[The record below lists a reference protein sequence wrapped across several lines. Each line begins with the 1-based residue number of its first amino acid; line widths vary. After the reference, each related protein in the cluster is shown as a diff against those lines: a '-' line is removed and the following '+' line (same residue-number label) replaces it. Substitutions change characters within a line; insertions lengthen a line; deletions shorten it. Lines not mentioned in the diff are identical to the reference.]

1 MTEVVRNNKNV
12 DLNLMKNIGNF
23 WLERCTKWCGDN
35 LQILQTTQTT
45 EIYQYCDNVNAH
57 A

>member
-1 MTEVVRNNKNV
+1 
-12 DLNLMKNIGNF
+12 MKNIGNF
-23 WLERCTKWCGDN
+23 WLERCTKWYGDN

-45 EIYQYCDNVNAH
+45 EVYQYCDNVNAH